1 MEKDSRTEDD
11 GFTLLEILA
20 ALVVLGFLMAGLAGG
35 VRLGMQA
42 WDAQDRA
49 IAAHDELDA
58 VDRALRQLI
67 GQAEPG
73 DQVHASSLAG
83 DESRLALATRLLA
96 ERGGAVDAALGLGK
110 GARLVLRWAPRRFGK
125 PFNPPPPAREAALLD
140 GVESVRFA
148 YWPSGVQ
155 GGWHSVWDGPD
166 PPALIR
172 ISLTFKDPA
181 RHWPDIVAALGRDR
195 MRSGGVGVDPSRV
208 RTPYPGQ
215 PVQGPR

>member
-1 MEKDSRTEDD
+1 MKEG

-42 WDAQDRA
+42 WDMQDRA
-49 IAAHDELDA
+49 IATHDELDA

-73 DQVHASSLAG
+73 DQVHPSSVAG
-83 DESRLALATRLLA
+83 DESRLALETRLPA

-110 GARLVLRWAPRRFGK
+110 GSRLVLRWTPRRYGKRFG
-125 PFNPPPPAREAALLD
+125 PPPPAREAALLD

-148 YWPSGVQ
+148 YWPRGAQ
-155 GGWHSVWDGPD
+155 GGWRGAWDGPD
-166 PPALIR
+166 PPVLIR

-195 MRSGGVGVDPSRV
+195 MR
-208 RTPYPGQ
+208 
-215 PVQGPR
+215 

>member
-1 MEKDSRTEDD
+1 MKEG

-35 VRLGMQA
+35 VHLGMQA

-58 VDRALRQLI
+58 VDRALRQMI

-73 DQVHASSLAG
+73 DQVHPSSVAG
-83 DESRLALATRLLA
+83 DESRLALATRLPA

-110 GARLVLRWAPRRFGK
+110 GSRLVLRWTPRRYGK
-125 PFNPPPPAREAALLD
+125 PFGPPPPAREAALLD

-148 YWPSGVQ
+148 YWPRGAQ
-155 GGWHSVWDGPD
+155 GGWRGAWDGPD

-195 MRSGGVGVDPSRV
+195 V
-208 RTPYPGQ
+208 R
-215 PVQGPR
+215 